1 MLASPPKPPLDTLP
15 AGEAGHD
22 PATWLEVLEAHD
34 GLEHGQA
41 EAEEEAARVG
51 ARLDRPPPTDWLL
64 PYLASLA
71 EAGPPPPAD
80 LSRPARPLP
89 PESATVKCWGLVPRV
104 CHGRATAPLLTAAL
118 AGDAAGRRPLCSMA
132 GVLDRQAELSWRRQQ
147 APPQEAVDTQLLV
160 LLAATTTL
168 QLAATG
174 HATQLDASI
183 QRVIRWQRGPERAQR
198 GAGADGGVGVAA
210 AAASNCLWV
219 IVEALPAAA
228 ALVADEADGQ
238 ANLERR
244 SMFLT
249 SGADF
254 MASLGELCAAATM
267 RARQLGC
274 MPRRAG
280 LATET

>member
-1 MLASPPKPPLDTLP
+1 M
-15 AGEAGHD
+15 
-22 PATWLEVLEAHD
+22 
-34 GLEHGQA
+34 
-41 EAEEEAARVG
+41 
-51 ARLDRPPPTDWLL
+51 
-64 PYLASLA
+64 
-71 EAGPPPPAD
+71 
-80 LSRPARPLP
+80 
-89 PESATVKCWGLVPRV
+89 